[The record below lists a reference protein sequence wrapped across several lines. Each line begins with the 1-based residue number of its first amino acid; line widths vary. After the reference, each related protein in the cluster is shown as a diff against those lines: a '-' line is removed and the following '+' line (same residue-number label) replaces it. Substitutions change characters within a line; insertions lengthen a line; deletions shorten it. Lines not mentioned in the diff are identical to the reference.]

1 MELKFKKNYIIELA
15 PTLNEHWY
23 KVMEGKKD
31 LGYFPSATTILNAYP
46 QGAHLTKWIAENGWN
61 EAQRILSEA
70 GERGTKVHNA
80 VEFLLNGHTLR
91 KIDYSLD
98 EWRRIEAFT
107 RWYGQVNLEVIALEV
122 AVFSKKYGYSGRF
135 DCLGILDGKLTVIDW
150 KTSGSMY
157 PHFPLQFACYAQAI
171 EETTDLKIEQTMG
184 LQLGTKSKDGF
195 KEEVHTN
202 WKADFEIFKSVKKT
216 WEYDRFGSKKKKNAM
231 EAPVLI
237 LPDSLKLELKEANGD
252 SV

>member
-1 MELKFKKNYIIELA
+1 MELKFKKNYQVSLA
-15 PTLNEHWY
+15 PTLSEHWY
-23 KVMEGKKD
+23 HVSDGKKD

-61 EAQRILSEA
+61 ESQRILKEA
-70 GERGTKVHNA
+70 GLRGTKVHDA
-80 VEFLLNGHTLR
+80 VEALLNGSILQQMH
-91 KIDYSLD
+91 YSLD
-98 EWRRIEAFT
+98 EWHRICAFKD
-107 RWYGQVNLEVIALEV
+107 WHSQVDLKVLALEV
-122 AVFSKKYGYSGRF
+122 AVFSKKHGYAGRF

-171 EETTDLKIEQTMG
+171 EENTDLKIEQTMG

-195 KEEVHTN
+195 KEEVHVD
-202 WKADFEIFKSVKKT
+202 WKKDFEMFKTVQKI
-216 WEYDRFGSKKKKNAM
+216 WAYDRFGSKKKKTVI

-237 LPDSLKLELKEANGD
+237 LPDTLKLDKHD
-252 SV
+252 